1 MKSTKYTV
9 ETTAV
14 KIAAAEPF
22 TRTIYVHTTSGSIYL
37 GGATI
42 TDTANGV
49 HVPNG
54 NTLEVLI
61 PANETLYAI
70 DGGGGA
76 TVVVL
81 ESGAVD

>member
-9 ETTAV
+9 STTAI
-14 KIAAAEPF
+14 KIVPAEQF
-22 TRTIYVHTTSGSIYL
+22 TRIVYIQTNAGSIYL

-42 TDTANGV
+42 TDTADGV

-54 NTLEVLI
+54 DTLAVTV
-61 PANETLYAI
+61 PNNETIYAI

-76 TVVVL
+76 TCVVL
-81 ESGAVD
+81 DWSATD